1 MINTLLLQSVSELG
15 KSTTK
20 EVVGGFKD
28 LRVWEDMSMLY
39 LPKIIAALIIGFVGY
54 WLIKW
59 VGRLFIKLL
68 QKRNIDSSLQTFL
81 TSIVRISMM
90 VFLILTV
97 ISILGISITGFAALL
112 AGAGIALGST
122 LNGTLG
128 NFAGGV
134 MILILKPFKVGDLIE
149 AQGQFGLV
157 IEIGIVYT
165 SVLTSQNK
173 TIRLPNG
180 ALSTGVINNYTD
192 QDNLRIDIKVPV
204 ADYTNVDKARQVAIE
219 AMKTIATVISD
230 PAPDVKVTELT
241 GDGPVLVL
249 WPRIKIK
256 PYDPKNPRQMEADYY
271 SVYFGVRKAV
281 YDAFVLNNI
290 PTPSNTF
297 EVTMMGERAPHK
309 GFDA

>member
-241 GDGPVLVL
+241 GDGPVLVV

-309 GFDA
+309 GFDV